1 MSEHTDSHP
10 EIPLDP
16 DTPSVG
22 EGPSLATH
30 LSLLSLLLVA
40 AGGVGGTAVR
50 YSVSLALPT
59 RTGQWPTGTFVVNM
73 SGALILGL
81 LLEGLA
87 RRGPDVGSR
96 RQLRLLF
103 GAGFCGSLT
112 TYSTLATESDLLVR
126 SNDAGLAIAYAVTSV
141 VGGLVLSAAGV
152 AIAGAHHRQW
162 AQRSAP

>member
-1 MSEHTDSHP
+1 MTEHTDSHP

-22 EGPSLATH
+22 EGPSLASH

-40 AGGVGGTAVR
+40 AGGVAGTAIR

-73 SGALILGL
+73 SGALILGV
-81 LLEGLA
+81 LLEALA
-87 RRGPDVGSR
+87 RRGPDHGSR

-126 SNDAGLAIAYAVTSV
+126 SHDGGVAIAYAMSSV
-141 VGGLVLSAAGV
+141 VGGLVLTAVGI
-152 AIAGAHHRQW
+152 AIAGAHHRQR